1 MGDPAVTSRVVSG
14 DELGALGGRQPRY
27 HHLRGRRELD
37 RLNEERGEE
46 LTGPTCLT
54 QQASDG
60 LLEAGSGSRT
70 RFIKNLIWR
79 VCISMGCGFAYFNNN
94 LRVLLSGLRS
104 LAVSLNHDHCFS
116 KPFLIQRYNIATL
129 LEEGG
134 LKAFLSGPEIGL
146 FSG

>member
-1 MGDPAVTSRVVSG
+1 MGDPAVTSRVLSG
-14 DELGALGGRQPRY
+14 DELGALGGRRPHY
-27 HHLRGRRELD
+27 HHLRGSRELD
-37 RLNEERGEE
+37 HLNEERGEE

-94 LRVLLSGLRS
+94 LRVLLSGLHS

-134 LKAFLSGPEIGL
+134 LKAFLSEPEIGL
-146 FSG
+146 FGG